1 MKNKN
6 SLINLLHKYPLYK
19 MKALLHN
26 VIKQKLNIG
35 RRRKIMVSKVTLVI
49 IIRISKRMKVLDIS
63 KANTPTTTKRI
74 ILFKLIRY

>member
-1 MKNKN
+1 
-6 SLINLLHKYPLYK
+6 
-19 MKALLHN
+19 MKALLLK

-35 RRRKIMVSKVTLVI
+35 RRRKIMGSKVTLVI

-74 ILFKLIRY
+74 ILSKLIRY